1 MSFVMNL
8 ANWTE
13 RFSTP
18 AERFFLGVTMTLVGL
33 TIVLLVLSLISLM
46 VSAISRVIRGKSDK
60 RIVLYEGQSPAT
72 LSIDAA
78 FNASDAPVV
87 PVVPVADAPVNT
99 GSTADL
105 TPDATLVAIFAAAIS
120 AYAASAGPQT
130 TAGFVVRRFRRV

>member
-46 VSAISRVIRGKSDK
+46 VSVISRAVRGKPDK
-60 RIVLYEGQSPAT
+60 RIIPYEGHTLATSP
-72 LSIDAA
+72 IDVNRA
-78 FNASDAPVV
+78 ASDTAIV
-87 PVVPVADAPVNT
+87 PVVPDNTVPESAGNAAD
-99 GSTADL
+99 STTDS
-105 TPDATLVAIFAAAIS
+105 TLVAIFAAAIS
-120 AYAASAGPQT
+120 AYTASAGPQT
-130 TAGFVVRRFRRV
+130 TAGFVIRRFRRV